1 MGGVLKGTNRARPL
15 FPHGQANW
23 FVELEDVIAVMMA
36 LREHFHGACRPYIV
50 ARGGAA
56 SMVFWP
62 GRQTLNSTSH
72 TEGRTYIVVWTAR
85 GFMCR
90 IFVTEVSGFLGSEKS
105 CRCWCAFRPWPEVL
119 SANINLRMTR
129 SHALKIWADISH
141 ASGSLR
147 LCVSSRRP
155 WRRIRSARPR
165 TSAPS
170 RF

>member
-1 MGGVLKGTNRARPL
+1 MER
-15 FPHGQANW
+15 
-23 FVELEDVIAVMMA
+23 
-36 LREHFHGACRPYIV
+36 LR
-50 ARGGAA
+50 
-56 SMVFWP
+56 SMVLWP

-72 TEGRTYIVVWTAR
+72 TEGRTCIVVWTAR

-141 ASGSLR
+141 GRWGGIELPPVERGTFRKFRFPQRHKSPYARIGSEGS
-147 LCVSSRRP
+147 V
-155 WRRIRSARPR
+155 
-165 TSAPS
+165 
-170 RF
+170 

>member
-1 MGGVLKGTNRARPL
+1 MKMKITTAHGRGLKGNESSFAL

-50 ARGGAA
+50 AQGGAA

-72 TEGRTYIVVWTAR
+72 TEGRTCILVWTAR

-90 IFVTEVSGFLGSEKS
+90 IFVAEVIGFLGWEKS
-105 CRCWCAFRPWPEVL
+105 WLVRF
-119 SANINLRMTR
+119 
-129 SHALKIWADISH
+129 
-141 ASGSLR
+141 
-147 LCVSSRRP
+147 SSM
-155 WRRIRSARPR
+155 A
-165 TSAPS
+165 
-170 RF
+170 